1 MPTSAHMDGD
11 AVGEPE
17 KGAQHPPAAKKH
29 RRQLLIA
36 LAFLLPNLIGF
47 LAFTLGPV
55 ISSLALSFFRWDIL
69 RAPRF
74 ADLDNYIAIL
84 GSSDFWTYLLNTLVF
99 MLAIPLGMAVG
110 LALAV
115 ALHGQLRGR
124 LFFRTAFFVPVVCPT
139 VASAMIWAWLY
150 DRDFGLINQLL
161 GAVGVPRLI
170 QALGLD
176 GLLGL
181 SVPFDWLGNP
191 VLAKPAL
198 ILMMVWSGAGYKML
212 LYLAALSGIPEH
224 YYDAARIDG
233 AGRWQQFRHITWPML
248 APTNLFIAVIGAI
261 GAFQVFESIYI
272 MTGGGPGKATTT
284 LAFEVYSK
292 GFTEFQMGYA
302 SSYAWIL
309 CLLVFGI
316 TMVQWKYAQRRAH
329 FGALQ

>member
-1 MPTSAHMDGD
+1 MPTTASA
-11 AVGEPE
+11 AR
-17 KGAQHPPAAKKH
+17 KH

-36 LAFLLPNLIGF
+36 LAFLLPNLAGF

-55 ISSLALSFFRWDIL
+55 VSSLVLSFFRWDIL

-74 ADLDNYIAIL
+74 VDLDNYLAIL
-84 GSSDFWTYLLNTLVF
+84 GGADFWTYLFNTLVF
-99 MLAIPLGMAVG
+99 MLAVPLGMGVG
-110 LALAV
+110 LALALAV
-115 ALHGQLRGR
+115 HGKLRGR
-124 LFFRTAFFVPVVCPT
+124 LLFRTAFFVPVVCPT

-150 DRDFGLINQLL
+150 DRDFGLINQFLGGIGVYPLL
-161 GAVGVPRLI
+161 RSAGV
-170 QALGLD
+170 A
-176 GLLGL
+176 
-181 SVPFDWLGNP
+181 VPFDWLGSP
-191 VLAKPAL
+191 ALAKPAL

-212 LYLAALSGIPEH
+212 LYLAALAGIPEQ

-248 APTNLFIAVIGAI
+248 GPTNLFIAVMGAI

-284 LAFEVYSK
+284 LAFEVYTK
-292 GFTEFQMGYA
+292 GFAEFQMGYA

-316 TMVQWKYAQRRAH
+316 TMIQWRYAQRRAH